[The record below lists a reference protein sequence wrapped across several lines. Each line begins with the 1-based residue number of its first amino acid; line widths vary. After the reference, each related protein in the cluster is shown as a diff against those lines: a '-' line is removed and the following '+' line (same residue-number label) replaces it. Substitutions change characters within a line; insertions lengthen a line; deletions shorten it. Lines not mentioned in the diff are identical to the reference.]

1 MNKIVVTF
9 FTLLLTVINSF
20 CQNSNLIFRVVGKEN
35 SENVK
40 IIFKNKFGFLP
51 NSKVS
56 VNGFSIISYEKKII
70 ADTLGSEYKFEK
82 NFSLLFY
89 PTKNKTLFLGKQ
101 ISDHYEATSYEL
113 GLYTLNGD
121 LIKSFNPDKYFTLKS
136 VGRSTKQ
143 YFTAFG
149 DFITIF
155 STAGDGQVLTGLV
168 DQQGTI
174 VIEPTSGE
182 LGYIGLNYFYVL
194 RNNKL
199 FIYDAIKKAL
209 LETDF
214 ENLKVRYDSENDNY
228 LTDGKIIVFKNEK
241 YGLYDLKIGKL
252 FVPVIYDNLE
262 YIVNEK
268 SFVNRAG
275 SIMYEN
281 FYLDD
286 DFYATFG
293 KKVGIINSKNQVVI
307 PINFQPFNFVKRNN
321 LTKCQNELDKIN
333 IYDVKNKTLLFKVFY
348 ENIPYKDEKIIICSD
363 QEGKLNIFNIK
374 KNKFVFETFCEEIKL
389 MNNAIF
395 FVSDLRSNLNL
406 IYDSETDLLIAKDKK
421 IEAFKSFT
429 NNLFVLTYQDQTK
442 SLFSTTLKKNISTDF
457 SDAFF
462 VKTSDSISNDYFIIK
477 TPNNES
483 YIIDTEGKIV
493 VKSRKMPGLV
503 YFENNYFVNYLTNQ
517 RKLIISVFD
526 LNGNQIDNETYKSR
540 LKN

>member
-275 SIMYEN
+275 SIMYQN

-477 TPNNES
+477 TSNNES

>member
-1 MNKIVVTF
+1 M
-9 FTLLLTVINSF
+9 
-20 CQNSNLIFRVVGKEN
+20 GKEN